1 MQNYKIQDSYFLFSK
16 PKDRIGSLTEI
27 KKTNNSL
34 DDVNKPIAAVNAKSS
49 TSALFQFIES
59 LQAPNEWGSFLDAGT
74 GVNSAHWCAS
84 LQTTKWVGVTGA
96 KDYAKQIEQSLGDS
110 LRPQDELLVGNWG
123 DKNFLQNQSFDTV
136 LADYL
141 LGAIEG
147 FAPYFQGKLFAR
159 LYPHVKKTLYVIGL
173 DPYINAPVATEA
185 GRIVREIGRMRDV
198 CLLLADQSPYRE
210 FPAEWTLNSL
220 NAAGFKITEARRFPN
235 RYREKWVNSQL
246 DMCVRRLPLFKDKAL
261 AKSFATTIE
270 ALRRDGLALCRE
282 ENGLRYG
289 ADYVIAC
296 EV

>member
-1 MQNYKIQDSYFLFSK
+1 MKTKHD
-16 PKDRIGSLTEI
+16 DWIGSLT
-27 KKTNNSL
+27 KDTTQQSL
-34 DDVNKPIAAVNAKSS
+34 SQNGQIRPKSAT
-49 TSALFQFIES
+49 TSALFQYIES
-59 LQAPNEWGSFLDAGT
+59 LQAPNAWGSFLDAGT
-74 GVNSAHWCAS
+74 GVNSALWCAN
-84 LQTTKWVGVTGA
+84 LETTKWVGVTGA
-96 KDYAKQIEQSLGDS
+96 KDYARQISEQLGDK

-123 DKNFLQNQSFDTV
+123 DKHFLEGQQFDTV

-173 DPYINAPVATEA
+173 DPYINAPVASEA
-185 GRIVREIGRMRDV
+185 GRMVREIGRMRDV

-220 NAAGFKITEARRFPN
+220 NAAGFKIKEARRFPN
-235 RYREKWVNSQL
+235 RYREKWVHSQL

-261 AKSFATTIE
+261 AKSFSLTIE
-270 ALRRDGLALCRE
+270 NLRKNALALCRE
-282 ENGLRYG
+282 EDGLRYG
-289 ADYVIAC
+289 ADYVISC